1 MYTYIS
7 IEAAYNN
14 AGVIYM
20 KKEVL
25 YGGVILSFI
34 LMLVFSSS
42 FVQAKKISKEECFE
56 RFNDEVIQDVKSSF
70 SELKV
75 LDNPNDPVQ
84 EYTHSDLD
92 KAMMATGGTAGRYI
106 DSVQHLFQGTFKG
119 FPRFFVAQPDGII
132 GNDKYES
139 AFVGYFLYQTSDN
152 INGMVKMRPG
162 KTGWDIVEKKEVK
175 GKVIP
180 WKCGK

>member
-1 MYTYIS
+1 
-7 IEAAYNN
+7 
-14 AGVIYM
+14 M

-162 KTGWDIVEKKEVK
+162 KTGWDIVDKKEVK